1 MKQQWITSNQAQ
13 STEGVIMHTA
23 AASLSLCKPSLS
35 PSSLSG
41 TLSLK
46 ALWAEWLICDYWF
59 LENVGGIEREKG
71 RGRGREGGE
80 EGASSILRSASL
92 QLSPLVPFLSEKKTE
107 ANGCRVWNPP
117 DHLHPSIPP
126 FFFFFFFFF
135 FHLPCSSLP
144 FISPL
149 PFSSSFSFPLLPPPP
164 SLSPP
169 PPKLSVNIQQKNAR
183 ASLQRAGRNR
193 GQRERSAGGWTA

>member
-41 TLSLK
+41 SLSLK

-59 LENVGGIEREKG
+59 LENVGGIERERG

-126 FFFFFFFFF
+126 FFFFFFF